1 MMLLHSQDSTSGP
14 VTNDTRSINILR
26 YLVHTIGAMCQLIQ
40 LLFSWY
46 EPDIF
51 VLTIFSTIMH

>member
-14 VTNDTRSINILR
+14 VNNDTRSINILR

-40 LLFSWY
+40 LTFSWY